1 MIGRRNKMQ
10 LHMTLKIQQK
20 REKVYSGGINGF
32 VSDEVKCSHNLPS
45 NFGAMRTKKIIMG
58 KRISN
63 Y

>member
-1 MIGRRNKMQ
+1 MKYEQGREKFIQERNKW
-10 LHMTLKIQQK
+10 
-20 REKVYSGGINGF
+20 GF

-45 NFGAMRTKKIIMG
+45 NFGAMRTKIIIMG